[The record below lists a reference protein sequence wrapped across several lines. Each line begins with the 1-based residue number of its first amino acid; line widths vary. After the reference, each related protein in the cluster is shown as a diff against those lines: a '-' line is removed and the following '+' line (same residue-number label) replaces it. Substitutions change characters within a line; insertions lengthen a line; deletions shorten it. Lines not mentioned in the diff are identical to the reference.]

1 MWPFGKVE
9 WKTAM
14 MPLEFVDDAG
24 DLDAMM
30 ISFEAVGNPDGQTR
44 YFSASYYFPGGDAA
58 VAEYDKLREA
68 LRRGIENVQV
78 EVALKFRNG
87 RLKDFRITPESL
99 VAATGCDACGR
110 LEICGWGI
118 NESSWKTR

>member
-1 MWPFGKVE
+1 VWSFGKVE

-44 YFSASYYFPGGDAA
+44 YFSAHITSR
-58 VAEYDKLREA
+58 VAMQLW
-68 LRRGIENVQV
+68 LSMTSCVRRFG
-78 EVALKFRNG
+78 
-87 RLKDFRITPESL
+87 ES
-99 VAATGCDACGR
+99 
-110 LEICGWGI
+110 
-118 NESSWKTR
+118 KMFK

>member
-30 ISFEAVGNPDGQTR
+30 IAFEAVGNPDGQAR
-44 YFSASYYFPGGDAA
+44 YFSASYYFPGGDAV

-68 LRRGIENVQV
+68 LRGIENVQV

-118 NESSWKTR
+118 N

>member
-24 DLDAMM
+24 DLDVMM

-44 YFSASYYFPGGDAA
+44 
-58 VAEYDKLREA
+58 
-68 LRRGIENVQV
+68 
-78 EVALKFRNG
+78 
-87 RLKDFRITPESL
+87 
-99 VAATGCDACGR
+99 
-110 LEICGWGI
+110 
-118 NESSWKTR
+118 

>member
-1 MWPFGKVE
+1 
-9 WKTAM
+9 
-14 MPLEFVDDAG
+14 
-24 DLDAMM
+24 M

-68 LRRGIENVQV
+68 LRGIENVQV

-118 NESSWKTR
+118 NESSWMTM